1 MMTETSRKCPQCAEE
16 IRTDAIKCKHCGA
29 FVASEAWREMA
40 QRWASMDQAGRD
52 KQWAEL
58 SEEQRVT
65 FKAVWD
71 ALGLN
76 SPAVSA
82 PAVVVQKGNSGCWW
96 IVVIA
101 LGIIA
106 AVVIASLF

>member
-1 MMTETSRKCPQCAEE
+1 
-16 IRTDAIKCKHCGA
+16 
-29 FVASEAWREMA
+29 MA

-76 SPAVSA
+76 SPAVNAPAVSA
-82 PAVVVQKGNSGCWW
+82 PAVVVQQGNSGCWW

-106 AVVIASLF
+106 AVVVASLF